1 MCYAIF
7 SKLQK
12 QLQVAFRYNR
22 TSKNQRIQ
30 SQSLVGQAGVIKRLA
45 QMVLDVDLE
54 TRTKASQA
62 MLVLCA
68 DANGMQV
75 T

>member
-1 MCYAIF
+1 MIRF
-7 SKLQK
+7 S
-12 QLQVAFRYNR
+12 
-22 TSKNQRIQ
+22 
-30 SQSLVGQAGVIKRLA
+30 QAGVIKRLA

-62 MLVLCA
+62 MVVLCA

-75 T
+75 NSYLQRPMVSCL